1 MKSWFLSCLLLL
13 ALTTVAQERIPEVE
27 ALLSRMTLDEK
38 IGQLNLLTP
47 GGGVAT
53 GAVVSDNVE
62 QKIKAGQVGGL
73 FGIYGPERI
82 RRAQEYAV
90 NDTRLGIPLLI
101 GADVIHGYK
110 TTFPIPLGLASSW
123 DTALVAQTARVAAV
137 ESTADGINWNFSPM
151 VDVARDPRWGRM
163 AEGAGEDPYLGSA
176 VARAMVRGYQGN
188 DLTDP
193 TTLMATVKHLAAYG
207 ASEAGRDYHTVD
219 MSRLRL
225 YNEYL
230 PPYRAAVDAGVGC
243 VMSSFNDV
251 DGVPASANSW
261 LLTDLLREQWNF
273 GGFVVSDY
281 TSINEMTNHG
291 LGDLKTVSA
300 RALAAGLDMDM
311 VGEGFLTTLKT
322 SLAEGTVTEAQITE
336 AARRVLAAK
345 WKLGLFDDPY
355 RYNDAARPARDL
367 LNADH
372 RALSR
377 AAAARSMVLL
387 KNPTGTLPL
396 RPEQRIALVGPLADS
411 RNNMLGTWVPTGDV
425 AQGISVLEGFKRG
438 LPNVDVVYA
447 KGANITNDTTLAKHA
462 NVFGPRV
469 AIDARTPA
477 AMRNEALAAART
489 AEVVVAVLGEAS
501 EFTGEASSRTD
512 LDLPAPQR
520 ELLRALVETGKPVVV
535 VLMSGRPLT
544 IAEEFDLPVSMIWT
558 GHPGVEAG
566 PALVDVLYGTV
577 NPSGHLTVT
586 WPRNVGQVP
595 IYHAAKRTG
604 RPAPNQGAPFQKFV
618 SNYLDVPNTPLLPF
632 GTGGSYT
639 TFAYRSPVL
648 EKTTFTADETV
659 RITVAVTN
667 TGDRA
672 GTDVVQL
679 YLRDEVRSVTPP
691 RKELRGFRL
700 VRLEPGATQRVTFE
714 LTRAELGF
722 YRSDGSFTVEPGNF
736 TAFIA
741 TDAAD
746 ERLPVTFELR

>member
-1 MKSWFLSCLLLL
+1 MKTFFFLLLPFLTL
-13 ALTTVAQERIPEVE
+13 AQNPIPEVE
-27 ALLSRMTLDEK
+27 ALLTRMTLDEK

-53 GAVVSDNVE
+53 GAVVSENVA

-73 FGIYGPERI
+73 FGIYGPDKI

-110 TTFPIPLGLASSW
+110 TTFPVPLGLASSW
-123 DTALVAQTARVAAV
+123 DTALVARTARVAAV

-151 VDVARDPRWGRM
+151 VDVARDPRWGRI

-176 VARAMVRGYQGN
+176 IARAMVRGYQGN

-193 TTLMATVKHLAAYG
+193 TTMMATVKHMAAYG

-219 MSRLRL
+219 MSRVRL
-225 YNEYL
+225 HNEYL
-230 PPYRAAVDAGVGC
+230 PPYRAAVEAGVGC

-251 DGVPASANSW
+251 DGIPASANRW
-261 LLTDLLREQWNF
+261 LLTDLLREQWGF

-281 TSINEMTNHG
+281 TSINEMINHG

-322 SLAEGTVTEAQITE
+322 SLAEGTVTEAQVTE
-336 AARRVLAAK
+336 AARRVLTAK
-345 WKLGLFDDPY
+345 WQLGLFDDPY
-355 RYNDAARPARDL
+355 RYNDTTRPARDI
-367 LNADH
+367 LNAEH

-377 AAAARSMVLL
+377 EAAAASMVLL
-387 KNPTGTLPL
+387 KNEAGILPL

-425 AQGISVLEGFKRG
+425 TQGVSVLEGFKRVM
-438 LPNVDVVYA
+438 PDVQVTYA
-447 KGANITNDTTLAKHA
+447 KGANITNDTMLAKSA

-469 AIDARTPA
+469 EIDPRIPLIRDQALMA
-477 AMRNEALAAART
+477 AQEAD
-489 AEVVVAVLGEAS
+489 VVVAVLGEAS

-512 LDLPAPQR
+512 LDLPESQKQ
-520 ELLRALVETGKPVVV
+520 LLRTLMNSGKPVVV
-535 VLMSGRPLT
+535 VLMSGRPMT
-544 IAEEFDLPVSMIWT
+544 IADEFDLPVSMIWT

-577 NPSGHLTVT
+577 NPSGHLTAS
-586 WPRNVGQVP
+586 WPHNVGQIPV
-595 IYHAAKRTG
+595 YHAMKRTG
-604 RPAPNQGAPFQKFV
+604 RPAPNQGVPFQKFV
-618 SNYLDVPNTPLLPF
+618 SNYLDVPNTPLIPF

-639 TFAYRSPVL
+639 TFTYANPTV
-648 EKTTFTADETV
+648 EKTTYTADETV
-659 RITVAVTN
+659 RVSIDVTN
-667 TGDRA
+667 TGNRA
-672 GTDVVQL
+672 GADVVQL
-679 YLRDEVRSVTPP
+679 YLRDEVRSITPP
-691 RKELRGFRL
+691 IKELRGFQKIEL
-700 VRLEPGATQRVTFE
+700 ASGATQRVTFE

-722 YRSDGSFTVEPGNF
+722 YHGDGSFVVEPGKF
-736 TAFIA
+736 TVFIGEDA
-741 TDAAD
+741 TD
-746 ERLPVTFELR
+746 ERHTVEFLVK